1 MARGRIKTN
10 AQDQIKQSLEWKG
23 KALYKV
29 QLKKE
34 RAQIKTRRSEVLA

>member
-1 MARGRIKTN
+1 MARRRIKTN
-10 AQDQIKQSLEWKG
+10 AQSQIKQSLEWKG
-23 KALYKV
+23 KDLYKV